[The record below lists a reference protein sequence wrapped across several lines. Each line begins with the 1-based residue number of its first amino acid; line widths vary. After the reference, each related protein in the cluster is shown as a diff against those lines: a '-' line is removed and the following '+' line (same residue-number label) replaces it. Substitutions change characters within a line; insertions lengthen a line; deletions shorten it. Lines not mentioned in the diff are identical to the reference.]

1 MNMNTPRWS
10 VARWVLTAFWIV
22 TSLQRSDAIH
32 WTKQPEKPTILFEGL
47 NNTYVQL
54 VWKFLIAGTSEGGE
68 ILRGVTFRRQRGAG
82 DLPVVIASSRN
93 GGAFSVLPQFRSS
106 YSARVPATLILLGA
120 VANEPDFIYSI
131 EVSFLRNNLP
141 QPGFRD
147 AVQVIVR
154 ARSCISY
161 FVLEDSDRNVANTDQ
176 KNLRCD
182 QRDLIMGGYTHWYR
196 FKGAA
201 GIRIP
206 TFCVPTRRCG
216 THAPGWLNGSHPSV
230 REGIVTRRVCYHWGS
245 NCCYWKNDIQIQNCG
260 AFYVY
265 RLVKP
270 PQCYLRYCAHNK
282 TSVSSVTP
290 PSTALSTSPAPSII
304 TASPGI
310 H

>member
-1 MNMNTPRWS
+1 MSPRYSDLVSLAEFSSNLHLSKVNNIFIVDGSSGISNNTFFFP
-10 VARWVLTAFWIV
+10 A
-22 TSLQRSDAIH
+22 DAIH

-154 ARSCISY
+154 GKH
-161 FVLEDSDRNVANTDQ
+161 L
-176 KNLRCD
+176 K
-182 QRDLIMGGYTHWYR
+182 
-196 FKGAA
+196 
-201 GIRIP
+201 
-206 TFCVPTRRCG
+206 
-216 THAPGWLNGSHPSV
+216 
-230 REGIVTRRVCYHWGS
+230 
-245 NCCYWKNDIQIQNCG
+245 
-260 AFYVY
+260 
-265 RLVKP
+265 
-270 PQCYLRYCAHNK
+270 
-282 TSVSSVTP
+282 
-290 PSTALSTSPAPSII
+290 LS
-304 TASPGI
+304 
-310 H
+310 